1 MSLNALFSR
10 PAVRKTFIGIVA
22 ATVLFGLLGA
32 FAAPHLV
39 RSLAEKHGSEFLG
52 RALTLQAVSIN
63 PYTLE
68 LTVSGVKLLE
78 ANGKDEAVTLDSLT
92 VDVEWASLF
101 KGAPVVRAVQVERP
115 WLRIVRLDED
125 GRFNFSDVLQKIL
138 DQPPSEEPAR
148 FSINNI
154 VLRDGRVDIDDQPF
168 ARKHAISDIQIGLPF
183 VSNLPS
189 DVELFVEPSIAA
201 RINDAPFSMKG
212 KVRPFIDEREATMK
226 IEFNALNLARFD
238 EYSPVPLGFRI
249 SSGLLDTD
257 IELGFRQNKEGA
269 PRIVLQGTLE
279 LRDFELDSRDGSPLF
294 KLPALDVVLN
304 EIQPLA
310 GKIDIASIRIDQPDF
325 EVSRAKDGK
334 LNLQALLARP
344 RPAPSATAAPE
355 TAPAEP
361 AKVPEVKVGLLEVL
375 QARIAFSDE
384 VPAKPFSYVIE
395 PMDIVLRDFS
405 LQGDAPATLVIA
417 AQAEGNTRLA
427 VDAKLRASA
436 PDIEGE
442 LTVSGVEVP
451 RFSPYFADLINF
463 SVDQADVRIG
473 TRFGL
478 RLADGAPQGEV
489 LVTEAGVARLKLTR
503 RGEKNAFAQ
512 ADDIVVSQARID
524 LSTRKV
530 AVGALDLL
538 KPRLRAARQADGDI
552 DLAGLVRP
560 SSAAA
565 GPAAPAASAPAWT
578 AQLSALN
585 LKDGAVRFEDRTL
598 TTPAV
603 VELDRLSLK
612 LENVGTDLKQ
622 KSKLDLGFRDAK
634 GGLFGVRGGFSLSP
648 VQADL
653 KIDARRLDLLVGQPW
668 MAQKLNA
675 ELLAGVLSLRGD
687 LALQTQPTGD
697 WTLAWKGETNVE
709 NVHLTEKV
717 NAADLLKWRSLFA
730 GGIALKLDSRKPD
743 LLAGLSINEVAL
755 SDYFARIIV
764 SPQGRLNLQDVVR
777 KDGTAATAPV
787 AAAPAAKPAPAPAA
801 RPAAPPASGSQ
812 SAALAQMINAARP
825 PIDVKTIVMQGGR
838 VDFSDFFIKP
848 NYRAQLSELG
858 GRVSGLSSAS
868 GTAGEVEL
876 RGLVEGSAPIDI
888 TGRINPLAEA
898 LFLDIKAS
906 ARGIELAPLSPYSG
920 KYVGYGIEK
929 GKLSVNIAYKIEN
942 DQLTAQ
948 NNVILDQLT
957 FGNKVDSPD
966 AIKAPVLLAVS
977 LLQDRNGVIDINL
990 PISGSLSDPQ
1000 FSIGGIVVKV
1010 IVNLIVKA
1018 VTSPFALLGSLFGSE
1033 ADLDHVA
1040 FEPGRATLTDTAR
1053 SKLDTLGKA
1062 LTDRPALKL
1071 EVTGRTDRATDIEG
1085 YRRALLEQKVRA
1097 VKAAKTKASAETT
1110 TVSPEEYPDLLKAV
1124 YKAADFPKPRNLVGL
1139 AKDLPVPEMEKL
1151 ILTNTEVSDED
1162 LRLLGL
1168 ARAQTV
1174 KDYLTRNAKVEDA
1187 RLFVLAPKAGEPA
1200 AEGGKQAGGSD
1211 AKTAPNRADFSIK

>member
-1 MSLNALFSR
+1 MSLNAIFSR
-10 PAVRKTFIGIVA
+10 PAVRKTFIGIVV

-68 LTVSGVKLLE
+68 LTVSGLKMLE

-115 WLRIVRLDED
+115 WLRIVRLDEE

-212 KVRPFIDEREATMK
+212 RVRPFIDEREATMK
-226 IEFNALNLARFD
+226 VEFNALNLARFD

-257 IELGFRQNKEGA
+257 IELGFRQPKEGE
-269 PRIVLQGTLE
+269 PRISLQGTLE
-279 LRDFELDSRDGSPLF
+279 LRDLELDSRDGKPLF
-294 KLPALDVVLN
+294 KLPALDMVLN

-310 GKIDIASIRIDQPDF
+310 GKVDIASIRIDQPDF
-325 EVSRAKDGK
+325 EVARAKDGK
-334 LNLQALLARP
+334 LNLLALLPRP
-344 RPAPSATAAPE
+344 RAPAAAPE
-355 TAPAEP
+355 SAAAAPVKA
-361 AKVPEVKVGLLEVL
+361 AEVKVGLLEVL

-384 VPAKPFSYVIE
+384 MPAEPFGYVIE

-442 LTVSGVEVP
+442 LTVSGVDVP

-565 GPAAPAASAPAWT
+565 GPVAPATSAPAWT

-585 LKDGAVRFEDRTL
+585 LKDGTIRFEDRTL

-634 GGLFGVRGGFSLSP
+634 GGLFGARGGFSLSP
-648 VQADL
+648 VQGDL

-687 LALQTQPTGD
+687 LALQTLPAGD

-717 NAADLLKWRSLFA
+717 NASDLLKWRSLFA

-777 KDGTAATAPV
+777 KDGAAASAPV
-787 AAAPAAKPAPAPAA
+787 AAAPAAKPATAPAA
-801 RPAAPPASGSQ
+801 RPPTPPVAGGQ

-825 PIDVKTIVMQGGR
+825 PIDVKAIVMQGGR

-1018 VTSPFALLGSLFGSE
+1018 VTSPFALLGSLFGSD

-1040 FEPGRATLTDTAR
+1040 FEPGRATLSDTAR

-1097 VKAAKTKASAETT
+1097 VKAAKNKASAETT

-1168 ARAQTV
+1168 ARAQVV

-1200 AEGGKQAGGSD
+1200 AGGDKPADGKD
-1211 AKTAPNRADFSIK
+1211 DKTSPNRADFSIK

>member
-10 PAVRKTFIGIVA
+10 PAVRKTCIGIVA

-68 LTVSGVKLLE
+68 LTVSGLKLLE

-92 VDVEWASLF
+92 VNVEWASLF

-115 WLRIVRLDED
+115 WLRIVRLDEE

-226 IEFNALNLARFD
+226 VEFNALNLARFD

-310 GKIDIASIRIDQPDF
+310 GKIDIASVRIDQPDF

-361 AKVPEVKVGLLEVL
+361 AKAPEVKVGLLEVL
-375 QARIAFSDE
+375 QARVAFTDE
-384 VPAKPFSYVIE
+384 MPAKPFSYVIE

-565 GPAAPAASAPAWT
+565 GHAAPAWT

-585 LKDGAVRFEDRTL
+585 IKDGAVRFEDRTL

-687 LALQTQPTGD
+687 LALQTQPAGD
-697 WTLAWKGETNVE
+697 WTLAWKGETHVE

-717 NAADLLKWRSLFA
+717 NASDLLKWRSLFA

-777 KDGTAATAPV
+777 KDGAAATAPV
-787 AAAPAAKPAPAPAA
+787 AAASAAKPAPAPAA
-801 RPAAPPASGSQ
+801 RPAAPPAAGSQ

-1200 AEGGKQAGGSD
+1200 TGGDKPADGKD
-1211 AKTAPNRADFSIK
+1211 DKTAPNRADFSIK

>member
-10 PAVRKTFIGIVA
+10 PAVRKTFIGIVV

-52 RALTLQAVSIN
+52 RALTLQEVSIN

-68 LTVSGVKLLE
+68 LTVSGLKMLE

-115 WLRIVRLDED
+115 WLRIVRLDEQ

-148 FSINNI
+148 FSVNNI

-212 KVRPFIDEREATMK
+212 RVRPFIDEREATMK
-226 IEFNALNLARFD
+226 VEFNALNLARFD

-257 IELGFRQNKEGA
+257 IELGFRQPKEGE
-269 PRIVLQGTLE
+269 PRISLQGTLE
-279 LRDFELDSRDGSPLF
+279 LRDLELDSRDGKPLF
-294 KLPALDVVLN
+294 KLPALDMVLN

-310 GKIDIASIRIDQPDF
+310 GKVDIASIRIDQPDF
-325 EVSRAKDGK
+325 EIARAKDGK
-334 LNLQALLARP
+334 LNLLALLPRP
-344 RPAPSATAAPE
+344 RPAAAAPE
-355 TAPAEP
+355 SAEAAPAK
-361 AKVPEVKVGLLEVL
+361 APEVKVGLLEVL

-384 VPAKPFSYVIE
+384 MPAKPFSYVIE

-512 ADDIVVSQARID
+512 ADDIVLSQARID

-552 DLAGLVRP
+552 DLGGLVR
-560 SSAAA
+560 SSPTA
-565 GPAAPAASAPAWT
+565 GPAAPASSGPAWS

-585 LKDGAVRFEDRTL
+585 LKDGTVRFEDRTL

-622 KSKLDLGFRDAK
+622 KSKLDLGFRDPK
-634 GGLFGVRGGFSLSP
+634 GGLFGARGGFSLSP

-687 LALQTQPTGD
+687 LALQTLPAGD

-717 NAADLLKWRSLFA
+717 NASDLLKWRSLFA

-777 KDGTAATAPV
+777 KDGAAASAPV

-801 RPAAPPASGSQ
+801 RPATPPAAGGQ

-1018 VTSPFALLGSLFGSE
+1018 VTSPFALLGSLFGSD

-1062 LTDRPALKL
+1062 LADRPALKL

-1097 VKAAKTKASAETT
+1097 AKAAKTKASAETT

-1168 ARAQTV
+1168 ARAQVV

-1200 AEGGKQAGGSD
+1200 AEGGKPADGKD
-1211 AKTAPNRADFSIK
+1211 TKAAPTRADFSIK